1 MINKE
6 NKIEKLKEGE
16 KAAGISTVVIFLLA
30 LAEALVGFLSGS
42 IILVTDALHNVS
54 DSIASFASWFGLKI
68 SQKKPDEKFPYGY
81 YKAESITTFFVSIF
95 ILYAAYELFT
105 EGYSKLF
112 VISELTMPFY
122 ALAIASVT
130 AIVSFFLAR
139 YMKNSGKKINSQTL
153 IANSKERMTH
163 VLASI
168 IIFVA
173 ILLTFF
179 KVPYVEGI
187 ITMFFSLLVLKT
199 GIFTAKDSIF
209 ALMDISPSREIEERV
224 KNIINSNAGI
234 EGYDELKLRKS
245 GPFVFGEVK
254 VKIRKS
260 VDVKRAHE
268 ISDSI
273 EKEIKNK
280 IEDIESFTI
289 HVEPYESEYQKII
302 IPIVSDKGLDSN
314 VMENFGRANY
324 FMFITLNKKER
335 KIISRYVKKNPHKEK
350 LVKAGLAAV
359 NFIVKEKVYSLIAGD
374 VGEISFH
381 TLRDNLIDIYRAK
394 GKTVGI
400 NVNNFLKNRMEHISE
415 PKKVKEEKQT
425 TPKKTIQEKVIQI
438 GRRRFRGGRSQK

>member
-6 NKIEKLKEGE
+6 NKTKKLKIGE

-30 LAEALVGFLSGS
+30 LAEALIGFLCGS
-42 IILVTDALHNVS
+42 IVLVTDALHNAA
-54 DSIASFASWFGLKI
+54 DSIAGFASWFGLKI
-68 SQKKPDEKFPYGY
+68 SQRKPDEKFPYGY
-81 YKAESITTFFVSIF
+81 YKAESLTTLFVSIF

-112 VISELTMPFY
+112 VISELNMPFY

-139 YMKNSGKKINSQTL
+139 YMKEAGKKINSQSL

-163 VLASI
+163 VLASG

-187 ITMFFSLLVLKT
+187 IAMFFSLLVLKI
-199 GIFTAKDSIF
+199 GIFTTKDSIF
-209 ALMDISPSREIEERV
+209 ALMDVSPSKEVEDGV

-234 EGYDELKLRKS
+234 EDFEELRLRKA

-273 EKEIKNK
+273 ENKIKNE
-280 IEDIESFTI
+280 IEDVDSFTI
-289 HVEPYESEYQKII
+289 HVEPYETEEQKIV
-302 IPIVSDKGLDSN
+302 IPIKNKKGLDSL
-314 VMENFGRANY
+314 VMDKFGRSNY
-324 FMFITLNKKER
+324 FIFITVNKKDKKVKSTYIKENPYR
-335 KIISRYVKKNPHKEK
+335 KK
-350 LVKAGLAAV
+350 LVKAGLAATK
-359 NFIVKEKVYSLIAGD
+359 FIVKEKIDILITKD

-381 TLRDNLIDIYRAK
+381 TLRDNLVDIYKAEGKKVGVVVDNLLK
-394 GKTVGI
+394 GK
-400 NVNNFLKNRMEHISE
+400 LKHIKEPSE
-415 PKKVKEEKQT
+415 DKLEEVVKKEIS
-425 TPKKTIQEKVIQI
+425 KKREGEFR
-438 GRRRFRGGRSQK
+438 GRRRGRGPRWGR